1 MSIAKA
7 SSMVLYKPLEKL
19 VLKNPRVAGAFS
31 GLWPK
36 AAGML
41 KGPVNYMGQNPGRT
55 QAAIGALANIGGGP
69 GAMLKGGVEAGL
81 YGSMIGNYGAGLRG
95 PLLNRMAKAGVNP
108 QVANAIYGLGVPLAT
123 TGVTQALAAQPG
135 GAGGGGNFG
144 GGGYAGYGGYGGGG
158 GTGIPGAG
166 IAGGISRGIG
176 GAGQG
181 AVGLLGYNHVTGEP
195 MYGVPLPAGTGTYG
209 NIAPAGG
216 NPLGVVSPGGVS
228 GARRLEGM
236 KSAELTRDMMNVI
249 LPTER
254 KYSEQAKR
262 DEFARAIAAAG
273 IRENIATN
281 ASMRRRAQ
289 EAAFN
294 MGQSAAQGASNALA
308 AQFQYT

>member
-7 SSMVLYKPLEKL
+7 SSM

-55 QAAIGALANIGGGP
+55 QAAIGALANIGSGP
-69 GAMLKGGVEAGL
+69 VAMLKGGVEAGL

-158 GTGIPGAG
+158 MGIPGAG
-166 IAGGISRGIG
+166 IAAGIGRGVG

-181 AVGLLGYNHVTGEP
+181 AVSLLGYHHVTGEP

-262 DEFARAIAAAG
+262 DEFARQIAAAG

-281 ASMRRRAQ
+281 AAMRRATQ
-289 EAAFN
+289 QGAIN

>member
-1 MSIAKA
+1 MSSVARA
-7 SSMVLYKPLEKL
+7 STA
-19 VLKNPRVAGAFS
+19 VLKNPRVAGALS
-31 GLWPK
+31 SLMPQAKSIG
-36 AAGML
+36 GYVSRNM
-41 KGPVNYMGQNPGRT
+41 GRVQPV
-55 QAAIGALANIGGGP
+55 IGAVANIGSGP
-69 GAMLKGGVEAGL
+69 VGMAKGALDSWMW
-81 YGSMIGNYGAGLRG
+81 GSAIQSGMGKMRG
-95 PLLNRMAKAGVNP
+95 PMLNRLAQAGVNP
-108 QVANAIYGLGVPLAT
+108 NVAQSLYRIGLPIAGTVA
-123 TGVTQALAAQPG
+123 TQALAAQPG
-135 GAGGGGNFG
+135 GVLGGGNRG
-144 GGGYAGYGGYGGGG
+144 GYGGYAGYGPAGYGGAGG
-158 GTGIPGAG
+158 GGMGIPGAG
-166 IAGGISRGIG
+166 IVGGIGRGIRG
-176 GAGQG
+176 VGQG

-195 MYGVPLPAGTGTYG
+195 MYGTPLPPGTGTYG

>member
-1 MSIAKA
+1 MSPIAKA
-7 SSMVLYKPLEKL
+7 SSM

-69 GAMLKGGVEAGL
+69 GAMFKGGVEAGL

-144 GGGYAGYGGYGGGG
+144 GGGGYAGYAGYGGGGNFGGGV
-158 GTGIPGAG
+158 GTGALGG
-166 IAGGISRGIG
+166 LAGGVARQVGGI
-176 GAGQG
+176 GQG

-262 DEFARAIAAAG
+262 DEFARQIAAAG

-281 ASMRRRAQ
+281 AAMRRATQ
-289 EAAFN
+289 QGAIN

>member
-1 MSIAKA
+1 MPIARA
-7 SSMVLYKPLEKL
+7 SSM
-19 VLKNPRVAGAFS
+19 VLKNPRVAGALS

-81 YGSMIGNYGAGLRG
+81 YGSMIGNYGVGLRG

-123 TGVTQALAAQPG
+123 TGITQALAAQPG

-158 GTGIPGAG
+158 MGIPGAG
-166 IAGGISRGIG
+166 IVGGIGRGIG

-236 KSAELTRDMMNVI
+236 KSAELTRDMMIVI

-262 DEFARAIAAAG
+262 DEFARQIAAAG

>member
-1 MSIAKA
+1 M
-7 SSMVLYKPLEKL
+7 
-19 VLKNPRVAGAFS
+19 VLKNPRVAGALS

-36 AAGML
+36 AVGMM

-55 QAAIGALANIGGGP
+55 QAAIAALANIGGGP

-158 GTGIPGAG
+158 MGIPGAG
-166 IAGGISRGIG
+166 IVGGIGRGIS

-195 MYGVPLPAGTGTYG
+195 MYGTPLPPGTGTYG

-262 DEFARAIAAAG
+262 DEFARQIAAAG

-289 EAAFN
+289 EGAFN

-308 AQFQYT
+308 AQFSYS

>member
-1 MSIAKA
+1 MIGKA
-7 SSMVLYKPLEKL
+7 SSI
-19 VLKNPRVAGAFS
+19 VLKNPRVAGALS
-31 GLWPK
+31 NLMPQAKNIG
-36 AAGML
+36 GY
-41 KGPVNYMGQNPGRT
+41 VSRNMGRVQP
-55 QAAIGALANIGGGP
+55 AIGAIANIGSGP
-69 GAMLKGGVEAGL
+69 VGMAKGALDSWMWGTAIQSGMGKMRAP
-81 YGSMIGNYGAGLRG
+81 M
-95 PLLNRMAKAGVNP
+95 LNRLAKAGVNP
-108 QVANAIYGLGVPLAT
+108 NVASSLYHIGLPIAGTVA
-123 TGVTQALAAQPG
+123 TQALAAQPG
-135 GAGGGGNFG
+135 GVLGGGNR
-144 GGGYAGYGGYGGGG
+144 GGYAGYGGYGGGG
-158 GTGIPGAG
+158 NFGGGFGTGALGG
-166 IAGGISRGIG
+166 LAGGVARQVGGI
-176 GAGQG
+176 GQG

-195 MYGVPLPAGTGTYG
+195 MYGTPLPPGTGPYG

-216 NPLGVVSPGGVS
+216 NPLGVVSPGGIS

-262 DEFARAIAAAG
+262 DEFARQMAAAG

>member
-1 MSIAKA
+1 MPIAKA
-7 SSMVLYKPLEKL
+7 SSM
-19 VLKNPRVAGAFS
+19 VLKNPRVAGALS

-36 AAGML
+36 AVGMM

-144 GGGYAGYGGYGGGG
+144 GGGYAGYAGYGGGG
-158 GTGIPGAG
+158 MGIPGAG
-166 IAGGISRGIG
+166 IAAGIGRGIG

-195 MYGVPLPAGTGTYG
+195 MYGTPLPPGTGTYG

-262 DEFARAIAAAG
+262 DEFARQIAAAG

-281 ASMRRRAQ
+281 AAMRRATQ
-289 EAAFN
+289 QGAIN
-294 MGQSAAQGASNALA
+294 MGQAAAQGASNALVS
-308 AQFQYT
+308 QFQYT

>member
-1 MSIAKA
+1 MIGKA
-7 SSMVLYKPLEKL
+7 SSI
-19 VLKNPRVAGAFS
+19 VLKNPRVAGALS
-31 GLWPK
+31 NLMPQAKNIG
-36 AAGML
+36 GY
-41 KGPVNYMGQNPGRT
+41 VSRNMGRVQP
-55 QAAIGALANIGGGP
+55 AIGALANIGSGP
-69 GAMLKGGVEAGL
+69 VGMAKGALDSWMWGTA
-81 YGSMIGNYGAGLRG
+81 IGQGMGKVRG
-95 PLLNRMAKAGVNP
+95 PMLNRLAKAGVNP
-108 QVANAIYGLGVPLAT
+108 NVASSLYRIGLPIAGTVA
-123 TGVTQALAAQPG
+123 TQALAAQPG
-135 GAGGGGNFG
+135 GVLGGGNQ
-144 GGGYAGYGGYGGGG
+144 GGYAGYGGYGGGG
-158 GTGIPGAG
+158 GMGIPGAG
-166 IAGGISRGIG
+166 IVGGIGRGIGRGIG

-195 MYGVPLPAGTGTYG
+195 MYGTPLPPGTGPYG

-216 NPLGVVSPGGVS
+216 NAVGVVSPGGVS

-294 MGQSAAQGASNALA
+294 MGQSAAQGASNALVS
-308 AQFQYT
+308 QFQYT